1 MIVCMRCLCATGSV
15 REQKKTR
22 VRGERWEERDGAT
35 RRNTCERAWAG
46 EWARVGEGG
55 RGRGRGRCDR
65 RVRPKRRWLRPSRM
79 DPQTHRGCC
88 LFAACQV
95 QGHTGAPPV
104 SGSRPPRL
112 CPVGRRARGKT
123 TLRTTCPNTGSN
135 GTAVSQGLLPVA
147 RNTGGSV
154 AASSFACRIAAI
166 SVSTLGDGAGRAY
179 PARGAELGTPPRQ
192 GGKGTEILEKGILPR
207 LGARS
212 WGYLPGWGHGT
223 SPQRGK
229 RGDRWRAPT
238 CQSMSSATF
247 VGHRLN

>member
-1 MIVCMRCLCATGSV
+1 MGRARRGDKAEQV
-15 REQKKTR
+15 RE
-22 VRGERWEERDGAT
+22 GMG
-35 RRNTCERAWAG
+35 G
-46 EWARVGEGG
+46 RVGEGG
-55 RGRGRGRCDR
+55 RGRERERSR
-65 RVRPKRRWLRPSRM
+65 SLRPPSS
-79 DPQTHRGCC
+79 PQAAVAQALPHGPSETGALPNSTHRGCC

-147 RNTGGSV
+147 RNSIQSTIQEV

-247 VGHRLN
+247 VGHRFN

>member
-1 MIVCMRCLCATGSV
+1 MGRARRGDKAEQV
-15 REQKKTR
+15 RE
-22 VRGERWEERDGAT
+22 GMGG
-35 RRNTCERAWAG
+35 RA
-46 EWARVGEGG
+46 GEGG
-55 RGRGRGRCDR
+55 RGRERERSR
-65 RVRPKRRWLRPSRM
+65 SLRPPSS
-79 DPQTHRGCC
+79 PQAAVAQALPHGPSETGALPHSTHRGCC
-88 LFAACQV
+88 LFAACQVQV

-147 RNTGGSV
+147 RSV

-247 VGHRLN
+247 VGHRFN

>member
-1 MIVCMRCLCATGSV
+1 MA
-15 REQKKTR
+15 K
-22 VRGERWEERDGAT
+22 
-35 RRNTCERAWAG
+35 
-46 EWARVGEGG
+46 
-55 RGRGRGRCDR
+55 
-65 RVRPKRRWLRPSRM
+65 P
-79 DPQTHRGCC
+79 H
-88 LFAACQV
+88 FA
-95 QGHTGAPPV
+95 
-104 SGSRPPRL
+104 L
-112 CPVGRRARGKT
+112 RARLLGR
-123 TLRTTCPNTGSN
+123 LA
-135 GTAVSQGLLPVA
+135 AVSQGLLPVA
-147 RNTGGSV
+147 RNSIQSTIQEV

-238 CQSMSSATF
+238 CQSISSEHVFSNICRAPIQLVICDGRRSLLARCSPSPVCDRLLARQGLLFDDGCRNIARASTS
-247 VGHRLN
+247 GTSTSNRGISSSTQGTWTSTRGPRHRFRKHRPRPRVPRPRPRGPRPRPWGPRSRPWGPRPRPW

>member
-1 MIVCMRCLCATGSV
+1 MGRARRGDKAEQV
-15 REQKKTR
+15 RE
-22 VRGERWEERDGAT
+22 GMG
-35 RRNTCERAWAG
+35 G
-46 EWARVGEGG
+46 RVGEGG
-55 RGRGRGRCDR
+55 RGRERERSR
-65 RVRPKRRWLRPSRM
+65 SLRPPSS
-79 DPQTHRGCC
+79 PQAAVAQALPHGPSETGALPNSTHRGCC

-247 VGHRLN
+247 VGHRFN

>member
-1 MIVCMRCLCATGSV
+1 MGRARRGDKAEQV
-15 REQKKTR
+15 RE
-22 VRGERWEERDGAT
+22 GMGG
-35 RRNTCERAWAG
+35 RA
-46 EWARVGEGG
+46 GEGG
-55 RGRGRGRCDR
+55 RGRERERSR
-65 RVRPKRRWLRPSRM
+65 SLRPPSS
-79 DPQTHRGCC
+79 PQAAVAQALPHGPSETGALPHSTHRGCC
-88 LFAACQV
+88 LFAACQVQV

-112 CPVGRRARGKT
+112 CPVGRRSRGKT
-123 TLRTTCPNTGSN
+123 TLRPTCPNTGSN

-192 GGKGTEILEKGILPR
+192 GGKGTEKGIPPR

-212 WGYLPGWGHGT
+212 WGYLPGWGNRT
-223 SPQRGK
+223 SP
-229 RGDRWRAPT
+229 
-238 CQSMSSATF
+238 SMSSAIL
-247 VGHRLN
+247 VVHRFNSLFATADGVC